1 VPLNYR
7 KCVALQR
14 LRSAFCRLR
23 RLFCTMPGSLN
34 FEITVLRICHHIQ
47 FSAAR
52 STMDC
57 SQR

>member
-1 VPLNYR
+1 
-7 KCVALQR
+7 
-14 LRSAFCRLR
+14 
-23 RLFCTMPGSLN
+23 MPGSLN